1 MIRAYDEI
9 YLEDAMQNFAVS
21 LDYGAKAC
29 KGGIDEY
36 YERLLVG
43 ATVHQFENGNP
54 NYLVG
59 MSGIEFA
66 IKVIE
71 GTGGNIPDFEY
82 VLRDR
87 STNFWAGWSLAYLQW
102 YTGYSFE
109 KIQQTGFSIQTVVSL
124 YPTLHE
130 ADLSKFVEV
139 ALGRMNAM
147 ETVNRLKTQRKL
159 SGLTQT
165 ELANRSGVS
174 LRMIRAYEQGQQPI
188 AKAEAGTVFSLAKA
202 LGCDAEALL
211 G

>member
-21 LDYGAKAC
+21 LDYGAKVC

-36 YERLLVG
+36 YDRFLFG

-66 IKVIE
+66 RKVIE
-71 GTGGNIPDFEY
+71 RTGGNIPDFKY

-87 STNFWAGWSLAYLQW
+87 SEVFWAGWSLAYLQW

-109 KIQQTGFSIQTVVSL
+109 KIHQSGCSIQTVVSL

-130 ADLSKFVEV
+130 ADLSKFVEI
-139 ALGRMNAM
+139 AIGMMKAKKRENP
-147 ETVNRLKTQRKL
+147 LKTHRKL
-159 SGLTQT
+159 CGLSQS

-174 LRMIRAYEQGQQPI
+174 LRMIRAYEQDKQPLS
-188 AKAEAGTVFSLAKA
+188 KAETATVLRLSTV
-202 LGCDAEALL
+202 LGCDARSLVE
-211 G
+211 

>member
-29 KGGIDEY
+29 KRGIDEY
-36 YERLLVG
+36 YDRFLVG
-43 ATVHQFENGNP
+43 TTVHQFENGNP

-59 MSGIEFA
+59 MSGIELA
-66 IKVIE
+66 RKVIE
-71 GTGGNIPDFEY
+71 RTGGNIPDFEY

-87 STNFWAGWSLAYLQW
+87 SEVFWAGWSLAYLQW

-109 KIQQTGFSIQTVVSL
+109 KIQQSGCTIQTVVSL

-139 ALGRMNAM
+139 ALHRMNVNI
-147 ETVNRLKTQRKL
+147 TVNRLKAQRKL
-159 SGLTQT
+159 SGLTQA

>member
-36 YERLLVG
+36 YDRLLVG

-66 IKVIE
+66 QKVIE

-82 VLRDR
+82 VLRDC

-109 KIQQTGFSIQTVVSL
+109 KIQQSGCTIQTVVSL

-139 ALGRMNAM
+139 ALHRMKVNK
-147 ETVNRLKTQRKL
+147 TVNQLKAQRKL
-159 SGLTQT
+159 SGLTQA
-165 ELANRSGVS
+165 ELANRSGVF
-174 LRMIRAYEQGQQPI
+174 LRMIRAYEQGQQPL